1 MKRVLHFFGLLIV
14 TALIVGCA
22 AYTSSTNKGT
32 VGVDRKQFLIL
43 SSAQMNQGAKEA
55 YDQVITTSNQ
65 KNALNKDTAT
75 LKRLQTIMHRL
86 IPHTKV
92 FRSDAPSWD
101 WEVNLIQSDQLN
113 AWCMPGGKIAFY
125 SGIIEKLQLNDDE
138 IAAIMGHEMSHALRE
153 HSREKASRTFATQTT
168 ISIAS
173 QLLGLGSTVSSLANQ
188 VSYVTFS
195 LPNSREAETEA
206 DRMGVELSARAGY
219 DPKAAIS
226 VWTKMSKVSKSQPF
240 ELLSTHPIYETRI
253 ADLEK
258 YSKKVEPLYLSS
270 YKNNL

>member
-1 MKRVLHFFGLLIV
+1 MKHFFQFLGLLLV
-14 TALIVGCA
+14 TTFIVGCA

-32 VGVDRKQFLIL
+32 VGIERKQLLIL

-55 YDQVITTSNQ
+55 YNQVITTSHQ
-65 KNALNKDTAT
+65 KNALNKDKHT
-75 LKRLQTIMHRL
+75 LARLQTILSRL
-86 IPHTKV
+86 IPQTKV
-92 FRSDAPSWD
+92 FRPDAPSWN
-101 WEVNLIQSDQLN
+101 WEVNLIESKQLN

-125 SGIIEKLQLNDDE
+125 SGIIDRLELNDDE

-153 HSREKASRTFATQTT
+153 HSREKASRTFARQAT

-206 DRMGVELSARAGY
+206 DRMGVELAARAGY
-219 DPKAAIS
+219 DPKAAIN
-226 VWTKMSKVSKSQPF
+226 VWKKMAEVSKSQPF

-253 ADLEK
+253 ANLTK
-258 YSKKVEPLYLSS
+258 YAKKVQPLYHSV
-270 YKNNL
+270 K